1 MNKIRMNSECIGC
14 SDQFTPNDDGV
25 PLCGFCRNNIAGI
38 RERLR
43 VGLAVTMASVHDQI
57 LRLSEADAARLD
69 AIYTMKSN
77 LPRAGTTTDELIKMR
92 NAHTDFALRI
102 AATKR
107 KNDALSAVLRLQD
120 DAKAIQNKL
129 HSLDTLEHLI

>member
-43 VGLAVTMASVHDQI
+43 VGLAVNMASVHEQI
-57 LRLSEADAARLD
+57 LRLSETDTARLD
-69 AIYTMKSN
+69 AIYTMKTN
-77 LPRAGTTTDELIKMR
+77 LPRAGTTNDELTKMY

>member
-1 MNKIRMNSECIGC
+1 MTKLRLNSECIGC
-14 SDQFTPNDDGV
+14 SDRFIPNDDGV
-25 PLCGFCRNNIAGI
+25 PLCGYCRNNVAGI

-43 VGLAVTMASVHDQI
+43 VGLAVTMASVHEQI

-69 AIYTMKSN
+69 AIYTTKTN
-77 LPRAGTTTDELIKMR
+77 LPRAGTTTDELTKMY

-107 KNDALSAVLRLQD
+107 KGDALSAVLRLQD
-120 DAKAIQNKL
+120 DAKALQNKL
-129 HSLDTLEHLI
+129 HSLETLVHII